1 MGEKKE
7 ISINDEDLLF
17 NRLKP
22 KEIYVVIAYAHGDVE
37 KAAKDGKE
45 NLIPH
50 MMEAF
55 DNDATL
61 GEVCDLLRSVWG
73 EYRPKEII

>member
-1 MGEKKE
+1 ME
-7 ISINDEDLLF
+7 NPRYLF
-17 NRLKP
+17 DYHCLEALER
-22 KEIYVVIAYAHGDVE
+22 IATLGSFE
-37 KAAKDGKE
+37 KAAKDGEE

-61 GEVCDLLRSVWG
+61 GEICDLLRSVWG